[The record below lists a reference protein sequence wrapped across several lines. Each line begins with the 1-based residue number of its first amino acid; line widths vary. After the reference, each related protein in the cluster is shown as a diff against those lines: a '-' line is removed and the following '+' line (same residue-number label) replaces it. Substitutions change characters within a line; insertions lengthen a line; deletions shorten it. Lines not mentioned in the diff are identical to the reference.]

1 MPITIND
8 GTTVADGTPVGMNT
22 GQYPR
27 FDVDGVTPLAGHG
40 VYPLAGADLTD
51 YNQRLTDA
59 AAAALPDAQ
68 ARVAAEVEAVRH
80 TKQYADVVYGG
91 NTYNAGKVA
100 RANLTAMVTSFNFSV
115 KTDDIWLDVN
125 NVQVTLL
132 EADFQGLFDA
142 MQASQQ
148 AAYIA
153 EATKYAEVMALTTVA
168 DVEAYD
174 INIGW

>member
-8 GTTVADGTPVGMNT
+8 GTTVADETPVGMNT

-27 FDVDGVTPLAGHG
+27 FDTDGITPLAGHG
-40 VYPLAGADLTD
+40 VYPLAGADLAD
-51 YNQRLTDA
+51 YNQRLSDA
-59 AAAALPDAQ
+59 AAAALPNAQ
-68 ARVAAEVEAVRH
+68 ARKAVEVEVIRH

-115 KTDDIWLDVN
+115 KTDDVWLDVN
-125 NVQVTLL
+125 NIQVTLL

-142 MQASQQ
+142 MQAAQQ
-148 AAYIA
+148 AAYVA
-153 EATKYAEVMALTTVA
+153 EATKYAEIMALLDVA
-168 DVEAYD
+168 SVDLYDV
-174 INIGW
+174 NIGW